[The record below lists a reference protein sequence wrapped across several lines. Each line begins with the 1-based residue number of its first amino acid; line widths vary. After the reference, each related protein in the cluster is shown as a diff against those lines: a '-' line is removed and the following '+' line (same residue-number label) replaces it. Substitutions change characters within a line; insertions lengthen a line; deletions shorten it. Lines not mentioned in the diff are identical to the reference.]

1 MSNPAFVSVPWVL
14 ANFEAPGISIID
26 GSWHMP
32 AAGRDAR
39 AEFSEKALPGAVF
52 FDIEEVADTAAELPH
67 TCPTA

>member
-14 ANFEAPGISIID
+14 SNFEAPGISIID

-32 AAGRDAR
+32 AAGLDAR

-52 FDIEEVADTAAELPH
+52 FDI
-67 TCPTA
+67 